1 MPNRVLIARELAD
14 LFKLLAHPDRI
25 RLIEELGAGEKAV
38 NELGDSTGL
47 PSARVSQHLALLRAH
62 RVVDERRDGRHRYYH
77 LVQPGFAAWIVD
89 GLDFVAGREQ
99 VVDAAKIRA
108 VRRQWPAT
116 PVAGSGR
123 GRG

>member
-1 MPNRVLIARELAD
+1 MPNRVLIARELAE

-25 RLIEELGAGEKAV
+25 RLVEELGAGEKAV

-62 RVVDERRDGRHRYYH
+62 RVVDERRDGRHRFYH

-89 GLDFVAGREQ
+89 GLDFVEGREQ
-99 VVDAAKIRA
+99 VIDPAQIRA
-108 VRRQWPAT
+108 VRRQWTMAP
-116 PVAGSGR
+116 GDDDSR
-123 GRG
+123 G